1 MERIAI
7 DLTGPLPRTR
17 AGNSSIM
24 VVADYFTKW
33 VEAFPLPDQTAGT
46 VARTLVEQVVT
57 RFGAP
62 LEIHTDQGQEFEAA
76 LFRGVCQLLGIRK
89 TSGRFHEALRCI
101 ATRVATHY
109 PSQLTARSVNDITCD
124 DS

>member
-1 MERIAI
+1 
-7 DLTGPLPRTR
+7 
-17 AGNSSIM
+17 M

-62 LEIHTDQGQEFEAA
+62 LEIHTDQGREFEAA

-89 TSGRFHEALRCI
+89 TRTTPFHPQSDGMVERFNRTVKAMLSKFVNE
-101 ATRVATHY
+101 
-109 PSQLTARSVNDITCD
+109 SQDDWDEHLPYVMMAYRS
-124 DS
+124 S

>member
-17 AGNSSIM
+17 TGNSSIM

-33 VEAFPLPDQTAGT
+33 VEAFPLPDQTAKT

-62 LEIHTDQGQEFEAA
+62 LEIHTDQGREFEAA
-76 LFRGVCQLLGIRK
+76 LFRGSASCWGSARPGPLPSTPV
-89 TSGRFHEALRCI
+89 GRHGRA
-101 ATRVATHY
+101 V
-109 PSQLTARSVNDITCD
+109 
-124 DS
+124 